1 MKFFLLFSLL
11 LLLLP
16 PPLLGLTPAGEE
28 TFELRHLLQPTA
40 PPTLAVS
47 VADQHLLPVS
57 SSVLSAE
64 RWLRAHV
71 LAHYPS
77 ANITTILLGTPTL
90 CYTPTPQWSLLL
102 PAAKNLRHSLAR
114 WSLLGDI
121 RLSAAFSSRCFDD
134 PSRAD
139 ALRPLLRFM
148 QDSGMPYTIYSY
160 AAYEA
165 TASSLASLHRSSLE
179 RMGFPRF
186 ADVRITRALA
196 SPSSSLRPR
205 NKRLFAPVPRGSF
218 SFAPASPPAPVP
230 PPSPPDLPA
239 DPPLPFCIP
248 PAAAEAPA
256 PAPGTGGAG
265 EKVALWCVAKP
276 TVPEDKLQEAMDFAC
291 GAGGADCEQIR
302 PNGDCFNPDNL
313 VAHASY
319 AFNSYWQ
326 KTKQSGGSCQFD
338 GTAILINSD
347 PSFLQCR
354 FELS

>member
-1 MKFFLLFSLL
+1 MTTMMKFFLL
-11 LLLLP
+11 LLLP
-16 PPLLGLTPAGEE
+16 LLALTRIAGEE
-28 TFELRHLLQPTA
+28 TFELHHLLQPAA

-47 VADQHLLPVS
+47 LADQHLLPVS
-57 SSVLSAE
+57 ATVLSAE

-77 ANITTILLGTPTL
+77 ANITTILLGTPT
-90 CYTPTPQWSLLL
+90 TATPQWSLLL

-121 RLSAAFSSRCFDD
+121 RLSAAFSPRCFDD

-148 QDSGMPYTIYSY
+148 QGSGMPYTIYSY
-160 AAYEA
+160 AAAHETA
-165 TASSLASLHRSSLE
+165 ASSLASLHRSSLE

-186 ADVRITRALA
+186 TDVRIARALA
-196 SPSSSLRPR
+196 SPSPSLRSR
-205 NKRLFAPVPRGSF
+205 NKRPFAPAPRGSF
-218 SFAPASPPAPVP
+218 SFAPASPPATVP

-239 DPPLPFCIP
+239 DPPVPFCIP
-248 PAAAEAPA
+248 PAAGEAPA
-256 PAPGTGGAG
+256 PAPGAGGAG

-326 KTKQSGGSCQFD
+326 KTKQTGGSCHFD
-338 GTAILINSD
+338 GTALLINSD